1 MIKLKLST
9 KIKQILPIV
18 FMVLS
23 VLCFVMLF
31 ALKDNLTDFASKS
44 IKAQSNTE
52 ILKSES
58 ANIDSA
64 YNYLKNGLGYDVT
77 FLEFG
82 AKGCSACKRMET
94 VMDEIHAQYP
104 KQVNVV
110 FLNILLP
117 ESQRLMKFYGIA
129 VIPTQV
135 LLSNNGKEYF
145 RHSGYFSAEE
155 LIKQLKLIDDT
166 K

>member
-9 KIKQILPIV
+9 KTKQILSIV

-23 VLCFVMLF
+23 VLFFVMLF

-44 IKAQSNTE
+44 IKAQSNIETQ
-52 ILKSES
+52 KAES
-58 ANIDSA
+58 AYIDSA
-64 YNYLKNGLGYDVT
+64 YNYLSNGLAYEVT

-82 AKGCSACKRMET
+82 AKGCSACKRMEE
-94 VMDEIHAQYP
+94 VMDEIRTQYP

-135 LLSNNGKEYF
+135 LLDKEGKEYF
-145 RHSGYFSAEE
+145 RHTGYFSVEE
-155 LIKQLKLIDDT
+155 LKDNGLQNLSHK
-166 K
+166 